1 MERLSTQTQES
12 GFVSMHS
19 QRSSSQSY
27 SATNLVTKRSSQQ
40 SSSSSLSYNSQSL
53 QTFAQQRLSA
63 GEPNGNGYKSS
74 TTTMTSSRSMHSATN
89 ITGDPSFMEKL
100 VYVGVAWFCF
110 LIYFSNFINAW
121 VQSIFYFY
129 YFFSF
134 TCCHSNFFFQ
144 PVLKSFIRQIILFVI
159 AGIIQKYAIF
169 YCHAQVCRI
178 PFDSKI
184 NFIQHFLKNTSQR
197 FHKETM
203 YIYLQN
209 LNYSLSCFF

>member
-27 SATNLVTKRSSQQ
+27 TATNLVTKRSSHQS

-53 QTFAQQRLSA
+53 QSFAQQRLSA

-110 LIYFSNFINAW
+110 YFDLCSKFFLFILPRLLISGFFF
-121 VQSIFYFY
+121 FYF
-129 YFFSF
+129 
-134 TCCHSNFFFQ
+134 N
-144 PVLKSFIRQIILFVI
+144 VV
-159 AGIIQKYAIF
+159 
-169 YCHAQVCRI
+169 
-178 PFDSKI
+178 
-184 NFIQHFLKNTSQR
+184 FL
-197 FHKETM
+197 
-203 YIYLQN
+203 
-209 LNYSLSCFF
+209 

>member
-27 SATNLVTKRSSQQ
+27 TATNLVTKRSSQQ

-53 QTFAQQRLSA
+53 QSFAQQRLST

-74 TTTMTSSRSMHSATN
+74 TTTMTSSRSMHSASN

-110 LIYFSNFINAW
+110 CSYFCFFNFFTEKKVFSGKNFLFILSCYFFIYFLHKCYVTRCFVLI
-121 VQSIFYFY
+121 I
-129 YFFSF
+129 
-134 TCCHSNFFFQ
+134 NFFYSY
-144 PVLKSFIRQIILFVI
+144 KSTIL
-159 AGIIQKYAIF
+159 
-169 YCHAQVCRI
+169 
-178 PFDSKI
+178 
-184 NFIQHFLKNTSQR
+184 
-197 FHKETM
+197 
-203 YIYLQN
+203 
-209 LNYSLSCFF
+209 